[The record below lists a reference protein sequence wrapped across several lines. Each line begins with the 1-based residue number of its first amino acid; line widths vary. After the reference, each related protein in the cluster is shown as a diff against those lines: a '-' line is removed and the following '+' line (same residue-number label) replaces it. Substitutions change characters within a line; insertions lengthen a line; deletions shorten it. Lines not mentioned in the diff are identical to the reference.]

1 MNPDQ
6 IALVQS
12 SFAHVVPISDTAATL
27 FYTRLFELDPS
38 LRPLFHTD
46 MPSQG
51 RKLMDMLRVVVNG
64 LNRLDE
70 LVPAVQALGRRHA
83 AYQVE
88 DQHYEIVGAALLWT
102 LRQGLGEGFTADV
115 EDAWKAAYAVLSA
128 TMQAA
133 AAEVTSTA

>member
-1 MNPDQ
+1 MTPDQ

-83 AYQVE
+83 TYQVE
-88 DQHYEIVGAALLWT
+88 DQHYETVGAALLWT
-102 LRQGLGEGFTADV
+102 LRQGLGEGFTPEV

-128 TMQAA
+128 TMQQA
-133 AAEVTSTA
+133 AAEITPAA

>member
-46 MPSQG
+46 MPTQG

-64 LNRLDE
+64 LNRLE
-70 LVPAVQALGRRHA
+70 ALVPAVQALGRRHA
-83 AYQVE
+83 AYKVE
-88 DQHYEIVGAALLWT
+88 DRHYDTVGAALLWT
-102 LRQGLGEGFTADV
+102 LRQGLGEGFTPEV
-115 EDAWKAAYAVLSA
+115 EDAWKAAYALLAA
-128 TMQAA
+128 TMQEASA
-133 AAEVTSTA
+133 TVTPSA

>member
-1 MNPDQ
+1 MTPDQ

-51 RKLMDMLRVVVNG
+51 RKLMDMLRIVVNG

-83 AYQVE
+83 TYQVE
-88 DQHYEIVGAALLWT
+88 DQHYETVGAALLWT

-115 EDAWKAAYAVLSA
+115 EDAWKAAYAILSA
-128 TMQAA
+128 TMQQAA
-133 AAEVTSTA
+133 AAVTPSA

>member
-1 MNPDQ
+1 MTPDQ

-70 LVPAVQALGRRHA
+70 LVPAVRALGRRHA
-83 AYQVE
+83 TYQVE
-88 DQHYEIVGAALLWT
+88 DQHYDTVGAALLWT
-102 LRQGLGEGFTADV
+102 LRQGLGEGFTPEV

-128 TMQAA
+128 TMQQA
-133 AAEVTSTA
+133 AAEMTPAA

>member
-1 MNPDQ
+1 MTPDQ

-51 RKLMDMLRVVVNG
+51 RKLMDMLRVVVSG

-83 AYQVE
+83 TYQVE
-88 DQHYEIVGAALLWT
+88 DQHYDTVGAALLWT
-102 LRQGLGEGFTADV
+102 LRQGLGEGFTAEV

-133 AAEVTSTA
+133 AAEITPAA

>member
-1 MNPDQ
+1 MTPDQ

-27 FYTRLFELDPS
+27 FYTRLFELDPN

-51 RKLMDMLRVVVNG
+51 RKLMDMLRVVVSG

-70 LVPAVQALGRRHA
+70 LVPAVQSLGRRHTT
-83 AYQVE
+83 YQVE
-88 DQHYEIVGAALLWT
+88 NHHYATVGAALLWT
-102 LRQGLGEGFTADV
+102 LRQGLGESFTAEV

-133 AAEVTSTA
+133 AAEVVPAA